1 MKIFNI
7 LGLSILKGALG
18 HWWHQRLTAIC
29 IIPLSLW
36 FMISLV
42 GHLKSDHEA
51 VVTWIG
57 SPLVSSL
64 VAALVCGLF
73 YHAKLGVQVVIED
86 YVHTKGAKQF
96 LLLALNLGVLA
107 GALVGLLSVASI
119 TFDIL

>member
-1 MKIFNI
+1 MRILNF

-36 FMISLV
+36 FMTSLV
-42 GHLKSDHEA
+42 GHLRSDHDT
-51 VVTWIG
+51 VVTWMS
-57 SPLVSSL
+57 SPIVSSL
-64 VAALVCGLF
+64 MVLLICGLF

-86 YVHTKGAKQF
+86 YVHTSGSRFF
-96 LLLALNLGVLA
+96 LLIALNV
-107 GALVGLLSVASI
+107 GALVGALVGVLSVFSI